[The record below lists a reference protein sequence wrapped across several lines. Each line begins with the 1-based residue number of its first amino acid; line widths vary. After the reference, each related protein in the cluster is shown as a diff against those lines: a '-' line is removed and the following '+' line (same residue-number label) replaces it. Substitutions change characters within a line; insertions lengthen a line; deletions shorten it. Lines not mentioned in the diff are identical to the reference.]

1 MTEEIWKDIE
11 GYEGIY
17 QVSNLGRVKALPR
30 TVEGHNQHGK
40 WTRTEPAKIM
50 AQKLQNTDRYQ
61 VSLRDA
67 DGKRT
72 TFYVHRLVAMA
83 FVPGYFEGA
92 TVNHKNE
99 DHHDNRAE
107 NLEWMTKAENN
118 AYGTHNF
125 RVGKSLRMSVEM
137 LTDEGQH
144 VAYFDSIKQGY
155 IVDLGV
161 LGKLYP
167 AVNGKWDENADNL
180 QLADMKPKVNY
191 KAGDDIAAAV
201 KGASLS
207 WTTEAETDENTVTDD
222 DNTQTGG
229 NTGGGN
235 TPGGELEG

>member
-1 MTEEIWKDIE
+1 MMEEIWKDIE
-11 GYEGIY
+11 GYEGRY

-99 DHHDNRAE
+99 DHHDNRAD

-125 RVGKSLRMSVEM
+125 RVGKSLRMAVEM
-137 LTDEGQH
+137 LTDEGEH
-144 VAYFDSIKQGY
+144 VAYFDSMSEAAEKSGCPLSSIHRCCYGRQETTNVY
-155 IVDLGV
+155 RFRFTTDFR
-161 LGKLYP
+161 KLL
-167 AVNGKWDENADNL
+167 KDR
-180 QLADMKPKVNY
+180 K
-191 KAGDDIAAAV
+191 
-201 KGASLS
+201 
-207 WTTEAETDENTVTDD
+207 
-222 DNTQTGG
+222 
-229 NTGGGN
+229 
-235 TPGGELEG
+235 

>member
-11 GYEGIY
+11 GYEGRY

-144 VAYFDSIKQGY
+144 VAYFDSMSEAAEKSGCPISSIHRCCYGRQETTNGY
-155 IVDLGV
+155 RFKFTTDFR
-161 LGKLYP
+161 KL
-167 AVNGKWDENADNL
+167 KRDR
-180 QLADMKPKVNY
+180 K
-191 KAGDDIAAAV
+191 
-201 KGASLS
+201 
-207 WTTEAETDENTVTDD
+207 
-222 DNTQTGG
+222 
-229 NTGGGN
+229 
-235 TPGGELEG
+235 